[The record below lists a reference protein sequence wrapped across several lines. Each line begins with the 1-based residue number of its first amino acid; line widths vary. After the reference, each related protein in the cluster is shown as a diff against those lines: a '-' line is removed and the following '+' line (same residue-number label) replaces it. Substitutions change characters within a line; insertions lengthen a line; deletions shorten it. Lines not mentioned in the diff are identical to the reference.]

1 MASLSDSRLDDS
13 VLISRALRGDE
24 GALNDLF
31 SRYHRF
37 LHFLACRVLGGRE
50 DAQDV
55 VQNCL
60 LRAVRNLQQFN
71 NGGAF
76 RSWLARILVNEAID
90 LLRKRRRRPQFSV
103 RRVSSDDER
112 DVLDRLP
119 GPGLNPEQALAKKE
133 SISALTKEVARLSA
147 PLRSV
152 VILCDIREY
161 SAGRKTGF
169 EADCFVHANSW
180 KPQCGLPNV
189 PIVRIGSRIR
199 PMERKRCRSLA
210 LPFAAPNMA
219 FPLRQSPIRLP
230 SPLYS

>member
-1 MASLSDSRLDDS
+1 MPSLPDSRPDDR

-24 GALNDLF
+24 EALNDLF
-31 SRYHRF
+31 SRYYRF

-71 NGGAF
+71 NDGAF

-90 LLRKRRRRPQFSV
+90 LLRKRRRGPRFSA
-103 RRVSSDDER
+103 SFAWSEAET

-119 GPGLNPEQALAKKE
+119 GPELNPEQALAKKE
-133 SISALTKEVARLSA
+133 SILALTKEVARLSA
-147 PLRSV
+147 PLQAV

-161 SAGRKTGF
+161 SMEEAGAILCVKRDTVRSRLFRARKQL
-169 EADCFVHANSW
+169 EAAMRSA
-180 KPQCGLPNV
+180 QCTN
-189 PIVRIGSRIR
+189 
-199 PMERKRCRSLA
+199 C
-210 LPFAAPNMA
+210 
-219 FPLRQSPIRLP
+219 
-230 SPLYS
+230 

>member
-1 MASLSDSRLDDS
+1 MASLSNSRPDDS
-13 VLISRALRGDE
+13 VLISSALRGDE
-24 GALNDLF
+24 EALNDLF

-71 NGGAF
+71 NDGAF

-119 GPGLNPEQALAKKE
+119 GPGLNPEQVLAKKE

-161 SAGRKTGF
+161 SMEEAGAVLCVTKDTVRSRLFRARKQLG
-169 EADCFVHANSW
+169 AA
-180 KPQCGLPNV
+180 
-189 PIVRIGSRIR
+189 
-199 PMERKRCRSLA
+199 MRSA
-210 LPFAAPNMA
+210 ECAIF
-219 FPLRQSPIRLP
+219 
-230 SPLYS
+230 

>member
-1 MASLSDSRLDDS
+1 MASLSDSRPDDS

-24 GALNDLF
+24 EALNDLF

-37 LHFLACRVLGGRE
+37 LHFLECRVLGGRE

-71 NGGAF
+71 NDGAF

-90 LLRKRRRRPQFSV
+90 LLRKRRSRPRFSV
-103 RRVSSDDER
+103 GRVSSEDER

-133 SISALTKEVARLSA
+133 SILALTKEVARLSP

-152 VILCDIREY
+152 VILCDIPEY
-161 SAGRKTGF
+161 SMEEAGAVLSVTKDTVR
-169 EADCFVHANSW
+169 EADCFVQANSW
-180 KPQCGLPNV
+180 EL
-189 PIVRIGSRIR
+189 
-199 PMERKRCRSLA
+199 
-210 LPFAAPNMA
+210 
-219 FPLRQSPIRLP
+219 
-230 SPLYS
+230 

>member
-1 MASLSDSRLDDS
+1 MASLSDLRPDDS
-13 VLISRALRGDE
+13 VLLSSALRGDE
-24 GALNDLF
+24 EALNELF
-31 SRYHRF
+31 SRYYRF
-37 LHFLACRVLGGRE
+37 LYFLACRVLGGRE

-60 LRAVRNLQQFN
+60 LRVVRNLQQFN
-71 NGGAF
+71 NDGAF

-103 RRVSSDDER
+103 RRVSSDNER

-161 SAGRKTGF
+161 SIEEAGAILCVTKDRVRSRLFRARKQL
-169 EADCFVHANSW
+169 EAAMRSVQCAN
-180 KPQCGLPNV
+180 C
-189 PIVRIGSRIR
+189 
-199 PMERKRCRSLA
+199 
-210 LPFAAPNMA
+210 
-219 FPLRQSPIRLP
+219 
-230 SPLYS
+230 

>member
-1 MASLSDSRLDDS
+1 MASLSDSRPDDS
-13 VLISRALRGDE
+13 VLISSALHGNE
-24 GALNDLF
+24 AALNDLL
-31 SRYHRF
+31 SRYYGF

-50 DAQDV
+50 DAEDV

-71 NGGAF
+71 NDGAF

-103 RRVSSDDER
+103 RRVSSDDEG

-133 SISALTKEVARLSA
+133 SILALSKEVARLSA

-161 SAGRKTGF
+161 SMEEAGAILCVTKDRVRSRLFRARKQL
-169 EADCFVHANSW
+169 EAAMRSSQCAN
-180 KPQCGLPNV
+180 C
-189 PIVRIGSRIR
+189 
-199 PMERKRCRSLA
+199 
-210 LPFAAPNMA
+210 
-219 FPLRQSPIRLP
+219 
-230 SPLYS
+230 

>member
-1 MASLSDSRLDDS
+1 
-13 VLISRALRGDE
+13 
-24 GALNDLF
+24 
-31 SRYHRF
+31 
-37 LHFLACRVLGGRE
+37 
-50 DAQDV
+50 

-71 NGGAF
+71 NDGAF

-161 SAGRKTGF
+161 SMEEAGAILCVTKDRVRSRLFRARKQL
-169 EADCFVHANSW
+169 EAAMRSAQCAN
-180 KPQCGLPNV
+180 C
-189 PIVRIGSRIR
+189 
-199 PMERKRCRSLA
+199 
-210 LPFAAPNMA
+210 
-219 FPLRQSPIRLP
+219 
-230 SPLYS
+230 

>member
-1 MASLSDSRLDDS
+1 MVSLSDSRPDDS

-24 GALNDLF
+24 EALNDLF

-71 NGGAF
+71 NDGAF

-90 LLRKRRRRPQFSV
+90 LLRKRRRRPQVSV
-103 RRVSSDDER
+103 RRVSSDEER

-133 SISALTKEVARLSA
+133 SILAAKEVARLSP

-161 SAGRKTGF
+161 SMEEAGAVLCVTKDTVRSRLFRARKQLG
-169 EADCFVHANSW
+169 AA
-180 KPQCGLPNV
+180 
-189 PIVRIGSRIR
+189 
-199 PMERKRCRSLA
+199 MRSA
-210 LPFAAPNMA
+210 ECAIF
-219 FPLRQSPIRLP
+219 
-230 SPLYS
+230 

>member
-1 MASLSDSRLDDS
+1 MASLSDSRPDDS
-13 VLISRALRGDE
+13 VLISSALRGDE
-24 GALNDLF
+24 EALNDLF
-31 SRYHRF
+31 SRYYRF
-37 LHFLACRVLGGRE
+37 LHFLACSVLGGQE

-71 NGGAF
+71 NDGAF

-103 RRVSSDDER
+103 RRVSGDDES

-161 SAGRKTGF
+161 SMEEAGAILCVTKDRVRSRLFRARKQL
-169 EADCFVHANSW
+169 EAAMRSTQCAN
-180 KPQCGLPNV
+180 C
-189 PIVRIGSRIR
+189 
-199 PMERKRCRSLA
+199 
-210 LPFAAPNMA
+210 
-219 FPLRQSPIRLP
+219 
-230 SPLYS
+230 

>member
-1 MASLSDSRLDDS
+1 MASLSDSRPDDS
-13 VLISRALRGDE
+13 ALISSALRGDE
-24 GALNDLF
+24 EALNELF
-31 SRYHRF
+31 SRYYRF

-71 NGGAF
+71 NDGAF

-119 GPGLNPEQALAKKE
+119 GPGLNPEQVLAKKE

-161 SAGRKTGF
+161 SMEEAGAILCVTKDRVRSRLFRARKPL
-169 EADCFVHANSW
+169 EAAMRSVQCAN
-180 KPQCGLPNV
+180 C
-189 PIVRIGSRIR
+189 
-199 PMERKRCRSLA
+199 
-210 LPFAAPNMA
+210 
-219 FPLRQSPIRLP
+219 
-230 SPLYS
+230 

>member
-1 MASLSDSRLDDS
+1 MASLSDSRPDDS
-13 VLISRALRGDE
+13 VLISGALRGDE
-24 GALNDLF
+24 EALNDLF
-31 SRYHRF
+31 SRYYRF

-71 NGGAF
+71 NDGAF

-103 RRVSSDDER
+103 RRASSDGER

-119 GPGLNPEQALAKKE
+119 DPGPNPEQALARKE

-161 SAGRKTGF
+161 STEEAGAILCMTKDRVRSRLFRARKQL
-169 EADCFVHANSW
+169 EAAMRSAQCAN
-180 KPQCGLPNV
+180 C
-189 PIVRIGSRIR
+189 
-199 PMERKRCRSLA
+199 
-210 LPFAAPNMA
+210 
-219 FPLRQSPIRLP
+219 
-230 SPLYS
+230 

>member
-1 MASLSDSRLDDS
+1 MASLSDSRPDDS
-13 VLISRALRGDE
+13 VLISSALHGNE
-24 GALNDLF
+24 AALNDLF
-31 SRYHRF
+31 SRYYGF

-50 DAQDV
+50 DAEDV

-71 NGGAF
+71 NDGAF

-103 RRVSSDDER
+103 RRVSSDDEG

-133 SISALTKEVARLSA
+133 SILALSKEVARLSA

-161 SAGRKTGF
+161 SMEEAGAILCVTKDRVRSRLFRARKQL
-169 EADCFVHANSW
+169 EAAMRSSQCAN
-180 KPQCGLPNV
+180 C
-189 PIVRIGSRIR
+189 
-199 PMERKRCRSLA
+199 
-210 LPFAAPNMA
+210 
-219 FPLRQSPIRLP
+219 
-230 SPLYS
+230 